1 MKFSIVIPVYKA
13 EEYLDQCVE
22 SVLGQTY
29 TDMEV
34 ILVDDGSP
42 DRCGAMCDA
51 WAEKDQRIK
60 VIHQENGGAAA
71 ARNHGIRYAS
81 GDYLLCLDS
90 DDWWDNNTV
99 LGIIAS
105 QLKLTP
111 VDVLSF
117 NYRKSYDGVLQLPY
131 FNGSLESSQK
141 SESLEQILK
150 KDVWVSGPCNKA
162 ISIRLLKEHD
172 LYFREGVTAEDI
184 DWPLR
189 IALKAESFA
198 FSNVCFFVYRQRSES
213 SSHSISAAK
222 LETLYDN
229 VQFCV
234 QLLEEADPAKT
245 QALKPY
251 AAYQY
256 GTLIYNVANM
266 SKAERRSF
274 LPRIRQM
281 QYLLSCSENPKVR
294 LLHQCSR
301 VLGMPGTMALL
312 RLWSRLQKIS
322 GKGG

>member
-117 NYRKSYDGVLQLPY
+117 NYRKSYDGVLQPPY

-162 ISIRLLKEHD
+162 VSIRLLKEHD
-172 LYFREGVTAEDI
+172 LYFREGVTAED
-184 DWPLR
+184 L
-189 IALKAESFA
+189 AVSVNFSVNAEEVTDA
-198 FSNVCFFVYRQRSES
+198 ILVDR
-213 SSHSISAAK
+213 K
-222 LETLYDN
+222 LL
-229 VQFCV
+229 
-234 QLLEEADPAKT
+234 T
-245 QALKPY
+245 Q
-251 AAYQY
+251 
-256 GTLIYNVANM
+256 
-266 SKAERRSF
+266 E
-274 LPRIRQM
+274 
-281 QYLLSCSENPKVR
+281 
-294 LLHQCSR
+294 
-301 VLGMPGTMALL
+301 
-312 RLWSRLQKIS
+312 S
-322 GKGG
+322 GKFAVNILEDDMVKKRYVTVASNNLQTYWILDGLTEGQTLVMN